1 MTRRVTKGI
10 GVVVTGVLVAVV
22 VAAWPSRSEAGWPS
36 HRGHGPIVI
45 HHSPGFH
52 APSPVLLPRF
62 VPRVYPSPV
71 VVRRP
76 WGGPV
81 YHGWSG
87 MPLSHHAPRPAVRY
101 GSYFSAIDAARV
113 AAAVGGSV
121 RGPWQQRPGVLVWD
135 VYYRR

>member
-1 MTRRVTKGI
+1 M
-10 GVVVTGVLVAVV
+10 
-22 VAAWPSRSEAGWPS
+22 
-36 HRGHGPIVI
+36 
-45 HHSPGFH
+45 F
-52 APSPVLLPRF
+52 APPV
-62 VPRVYPSPV
+62 YM
-71 VVRRP
+71 RP
-76 WGGPV
+76 WGGNV
-81 YHGWSG
+81 YHGWSQ